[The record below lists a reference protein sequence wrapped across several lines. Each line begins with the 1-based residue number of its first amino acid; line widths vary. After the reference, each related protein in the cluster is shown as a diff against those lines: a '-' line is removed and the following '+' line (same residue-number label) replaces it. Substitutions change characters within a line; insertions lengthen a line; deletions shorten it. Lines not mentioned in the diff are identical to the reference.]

1 MYMYI
6 CIYIN
11 ICACIYTDMYMQN
24 MCPVL
29 CFLFFNVMLACG
41 CQCGVCIEDVA
52 FSASLVLFLHVCA
65 HFHMELCTYL
75 WLGQSCLGGVYVWGR
90 GRHSTSGVR
99 VLKQSSTIPAVNAF
113 SLPTG
118 SPLLD

>member
-1 MYMYI
+1 MYI

-52 FSASLVLFLHVCA
+52 FSASLVLLLHMCVPISIWSCVHICGWDRVVLGVCMFGA
-65 HFHMELCTYL
+65 GADIQL
-75 WLGQSCLGGVYVWGR
+75 VA
-90 GRHSTSGVR
+90 SGC
-99 VLKQSSTIPAVNAF
+99 
-113 SLPTG
+113 
-118 SPLLD
+118 